1 MKNQLFFNISEED
14 LFTLFT
20 VNSGIVLHVTIN
32 TIIIIIIILIKPE
45 HNLNITI
52 IIIFLIKYS
61 FH

>member
-32 TIIIIIIILIKPE
+32 TIIIIIILIKPE